1 MQKLRFLLLAL
12 FTSFSFISSAQFT
25 VYGTVLD
32 STTREPLG
40 SASVFCQNTTLGTTT
55 NKQGEFSLLLK
66 SGGYDLILTYTGYQT
81 QTIRITGDVNKFE
94 ILMIKEDKSLG
105 EVVIKS
111 SNEVKDGWEKYGSF
125 FLENF
130 IGSTPNASQCV
141 LQNPEVLKFYFLKK
155 SNKLRVLAT
164 EPLQIANK
172 ALGYN
177 LRYQLDSFVYFYNT
191 DINSYRGYCLYTEME
206 GTDSLRRV
214 WSSNRMKAYY
224 GSKLQF
230 MRSYYDSTL
239 IEDGWNIDLLDET
252 DHTKF
257 NRIKNMYDTSVYSVV
272 LLYPEI
278 TVMTNPE
285 PPDSL
290 PVPKI
295 IADSAHGAMQVEF
308 YYPRKISVTYTKKKP
323 EPEYIKKFKL
333 PKNVAVQISYID
345 MLDGIAIKENGYYY
359 DQKDWINQGY
369 WSWKNIADLLPYDYL
384 PER

>member
-32 STTREPLG
+32 SATREPLG
-40 SASVFCQNTTLGTTT
+40 SASVFCQNTTLGTAT
-55 NKQGEFSLLLK
+55 NKQGEFSLQLK
-66 SGGYDLILTYTGYQT
+66 SGGYDLIFTYTGYQT
-81 QTIRITGDVNKFE
+81 QTIRITGDVTKFE

-130 IGSTPNASQCV
+130 VGSTPNASQCV

-239 IEDGWNIDLLDET
+239 IEDGWNIDMLDET

-257 NRIKNMYDTSVYSVV
+257 NRVKNVYDTSVYSEVI
-272 LLYPEI
+272 LYPEI
-278 TVMTNPE
+278 TVMTSPE
-285 PPDSL
+285 APDSL
-290 PVPKI
+290 PVPKVI
-295 IADSAHGAMQVEF
+295 LDSAHATMQVEF